1 MVVQLGVHWYTG
13 ECSLL
18 IMKSS
23 AFSSPHKMN
32 RRDFLKL
39 GGISSAAL
47 VLFPRSFDRSLFSSL
62 NILDDSTPT
71 LGRIN
76 SDTAAL
82 YDAPS
87 FSANKLKMYWK
98 DLVFPITG
106 ITIGEEPDYNRVWYG
121 LNNEGF
127 IHSGVVQPVE
137 IKLND
142 SDPDIPTDGR
152 LAEVTVPFTDAM
164 MDPRIPFAV
173 AYRLYYGTTFWVVS
187 MVQIA
192 GKDWYLIKDDYYK
205 MQYYARSE
213 HLHLVTR
220 DEVSPLSAHIPEDQ
234 KRIEVLLSQQ
244 VVIAYENEQPV
255 FMSKAA
261 TGASWKSGTYETPPG
276 RHCVDHK
283 RPSRHMASGNLAS
296 PVGYDLPGVPWVS
309 YITRNGISFHGT
321 YWHNDFGKPR
331 SHGCINLPT
340 QAAKWIYRWSLPGVK
355 FEENAEWQLTGTR
368 VDVIP

>member
-1 MVVQLGVHWYTG
+1 MNTIDLFP
-13 ECSLL
+13 SRK
-18 IMKSS
+18 I
-23 AFSSPHKMN
+23 N
-32 RRDFLKL
+32 RRDFLKFSS
-39 GGISSAAL
+39 ISTAAL
-47 VLFPRSFDRSLFSSL
+47 AIFPNLINHKLFSIQNATDESV
-62 NILDDSTPT
+62 PT

-76 SDTAAL
+76 SNTAAL

-98 DLVFPITG
+98 DLVFPITS
-106 ITIGEEPDYNRVWYG
+106 ITVGDEPDYNRIWYG

-127 IHSGVVQPVE
+127 IHSGFVQPVE
-137 IKLND
+137 INLND
-142 SDPDIPTDGR
+142 VNTDIPTDGR
-152 LAEVTVPFTDAM
+152 LAEVTVPFTDAV

-173 AYRLYYGTTFWVVS
+173 AYRLYYGTTYWVISVAR
-187 MVQIA
+187 IA

-205 MQYYARSE
+205 MQYYAHTE
-213 HLHLVTR
+213 HLCMITR
-220 DEVSPLSAHIPEDQ
+220 DEVSPLSPDISPDQ
-234 KRIEVLLSQQ
+234 KRIEVILPQQ

-261 TGASWKSGTYETPPG
+261 TGASWQSGTFETPLG
-276 RHCVDHK
+276 RHYIDHK
-283 RPSRHMASGNLAS
+283 RPSRHMANGNLAS
-296 PVGYDLPGVPWVS
+296 PIGYDLPGVPWVS

-340 QAAKWIYRWSLPGVK
+340 QSAKWIYRWTLPSVQ
-355 FEENAEWQLTGTR
+355 FEENVEWQITGTQ

>member
-1 MVVQLGVHWYTG
+1 
-13 ECSLL
+13 
-18 IMKSS
+18 MKLDNLFTSQKYS
-23 AFSSPHKMN
+23 

-39 GGISSAAL
+39 GGVSAAAL
-47 VLFPRSFDRSLFSSL
+47 AVFPNLIKAGQLAALTAADETAPS
-62 NILDDSTPT
+62 

-76 SDTAAL
+76 SNNAEL
-82 YDAPS
+82 YDSAS

-98 DLVFPITG
+98 DLVFPITSVTLG
-106 ITIGEEPDYNRVWYG
+106 DEPDYNRVWYG

-137 IKLND
+137 INLQQPD
-142 SDPDIPTDGR
+142 GDIPVEGR
-152 LAEVTVPFTDAM
+152 LAEVTVPFTDAVL
-164 MDPRIPFAV
+164 DPRIPLAV
-173 AYRLYYGTTFWVVS
+173 AYRLYYGTTYWVFS
-187 MVQIA
+187 LERIA
-192 GKDWYLIKDDYYK
+192 GKDWYLVKDDYYK
-205 MQYYARSE
+205 MQYYVHCE
-213 HLHLVTR
+213 HLRLITR
-220 DEVSPLSAHIPEDQ
+220 EEVAPLSPDIDPDK
-234 KRIEVLLSQQ
+234 KRIEVLLPQQ
-244 VVIAYENEQPV
+244 VVIAYEDNTPV

-276 RHCVDHK
+276 RHYIDHK
-283 RPSRHMASGNLAS
+283 RPSRHMANGNLAS

-340 QAAKWIYRWSLPGVK
+340 QSAKWVYRWSQPNVEYGK
-355 FEENAEWQLTGTR
+355 DSQWIGPGTR